1 MTWRSRDPHV
11 SSKQAGHKE
20 NYKPESKGLLQGLR
34 AQGTE
39 DRAQGLSMDG
49 NFRKRSQDS
58 AEV

>member
-1 MTWRSRDPHV
+1 M